1 MTKRRKIVLGILI
14 AIIILVGVFIWA
26 NMDTIIMIKDGVTE
40 TTETI
45 AIKKEEVKN
54 KEKET
59 LEKAGI
65 TNVRPLTEEEM
76 KEFNSGNIT
85 EKEAIDLILGKTT
98 IDQVKENK
106 KDETIVGE
114 EPGKNEDVKKTDGSS
129 SNKDQSSDSDAS
141 DKNAVGDSTL
151 TSDDKNNGSD
161 KPKQPTTQNDSGKPK
176 QPTTQSDS
184 GKPKQPTTQSD
195 SGKPK
200 QPTVQNGSDKP
211 KQPTTQNGSD
221 KPKQPNNSDKS
232 DETNKEDEPKE
243 PQMSSSDVKIAELIG
258 KIYVL
263 EAKFTGELKSLE
275 QWAIDEYMSVHPSKY
290 KEKKKELISV
300 GYPKL
305 AALEKECDVKVEEI
319 LSELAKELN
328 AAGQGT
334 ELVEQIRNSYAD
346 KKQLSKSHYISEY
359 L

>member
-65 TNVRPLTEEEM
+65 TNVRPLTEEEVT
-76 KEFNSGNIT
+76 EFNSGKIS
-85 EKEAIDLILGKTT
+85 EKDAIDLILGKTT

-114 EPGKNEDVKKTDGSS
+114 DSGKNEDVKKTDGSS
-129 SNKDQSSDSDAS
+129 SNKNQGSNPDTSDE
-141 DKNAVGDSTL
+141 NTVGDSKL
-151 TSDDKNNGSD
+151 TPDDKNNVSD
-161 KPKQPTTQNDSGKPK
+161 KPKQPTT
-176 QPTTQSDS
+176 
-184 GKPKQPTTQSD
+184 
-195 SGKPK
+195 
-200 QPTVQNGSDKP
+200 QNGSDKP

-263 EAKFTGELKSLE
+263 EAKFTGKLKSLE

-319 LSELAKELN
+319 LSELAKELK